1 MSISV
6 YKNKSHAHFVLFL
19 PCSGCDGDDEES
31 SVERVGATISG
42 WWERE
47 PPFVS
52 SNDDSDS
59 DQEKFTSILNGA
71 FPHMMASGSCRV
83 SPRSLKERL
92 SLSEFKHPGK
102 FGIRASMKKKRCRP
116 PQASNSLTPAEVN
129 TKIASFVQDESEREL
144 KFVLVSRA
152 HCRTI
157 AHLAAAYRLQC
168 ETEQQKRTLPVASP
182 RLRKTTFTR
191 LASWAEVEPILK
203 THGSIGHMIPFPRS
217 HSMDVVQN
225 GGGLVG
231 GHAPVLDETN
241 VGNRMLQG
249 MGWRPGMG
257 LGPEGEGMQ
266 EPVRAYVRPRRSG
279 LGF

>member
-1 MSISV
+1 M
-6 YKNKSHAHFVLFL
+6 
-19 PCSGCDGDDEES
+19 
-31 SVERVGATISG
+31 ERVGPTLPG

-52 SNDDSDS
+52 SNEDSDS

-71 FPHMMASGSCRV
+71 FPHLSAVSSGGRLTS
-83 SPRSLKERL
+83 SRSLKERRN
-92 SLSEFKHPGK
+92 LSEFKHPGN
-102 FGIRASMKKKRCRP
+102 FGIRGSIKKKRCKP
-116 PQASNSLTPAEVN
+116 SHAADSNLTPAEVN
-129 TKIASFVQDESEREL
+129 SKIASFVQDQSEREL

-168 ETEQQKRTLPVASP
+168 ETEQQRRTLPVASQT
-182 RLRKTTFTR
+182 LKKTAFTR
-191 LASWAEVEPILK
+191 LASHDEVEPILK
-203 THGSIGHMIPFPRS
+203 SHHSVNHMLPFSRSYSMEVVRNGVIGG
-217 HSMDVVQN
+217 DV
-225 GGGLVG
+225 
-231 GHAPVLDETN
+231 PVIDETN

-257 LGPEGEGMQ
+257 LGPDGDGMR
-266 EPVRAYVRPRRSG
+266 EPVCAYVRPRRSG